1 MKTLAKPSPSF
12 LNGIQTIGS
21 REASNNFGRLLNTT
35 VQGQPFIVTRNNHPE
50 AVLIP
55 LNYFELMGGEK
66 LLFEKIAEDLQAKR
80 ERLIKITH
88 DIQDEAKKKAHYKIN
103 NKQLSQKMD
112 RLSDKAVNNGMTSE
126 ILEDIF

>member
-1 MKTLAKPSPSF
+1 MKTLTKPSPSF

-80 ERLIKITH
+80 EQVIKITH
-88 DIQDEAKKKAHYKIN
+88 DIQDEAE
-103 NKQLSQKMD
+103 
-112 RLSDKAVNNGMTSE
+112 RNGFKE
-126 ILEDIF
+126 EDLDQYLEK